1 MSVTRLFKKN
11 LVFKKV
17 REKMAEYGLIC
28 SPLFDGEVDMLS
40 LTYFNTQHEVC
51 EQFFSNCLFDIKGDC

>member
-1 MSVTRLFKKN
+1 
-11 LVFKKV
+11 
-17 REKMAEYGLIC
+17 MAEYGLIC